1 MALERSL
8 WQRIRTAVQFLRRLG
23 THCMFTR
30 IENLVDE
37 GTPDVEGCIEGTH
50 IWIEMKS
57 CARPARA
64 ETMIRPKTRPSQLIW
79 HRERTAAGSV
89 HHWVLIQVG
98 DAYKARLYLIPG
110 KFYDEITA
118 TESRLAELSVIRYD
132 LPVANVLMRAAQGW

>member
-1 MALERSL
+1 
-8 WQRIRTAVQFLRRLG
+8 
-23 THCMFTR
+23 MFTR

-57 CARPARA
+57 CKRPAR
-64 ETMIRPKTRPSQLIW
+64 ETTPIRPETRLSQSIW
-79 HRERTAAGSV
+79 HMERTAAGSV

-110 KFYDEITA
+110 QFYDEIIA
-118 TESRLAELSVIRYD
+118 IESRLAELSVIRYD
-132 LPVANVLMRAAQGW
+132 LPVPQVLMRAAEGW